1 MRFDDFIYERTDSVR
16 TDGGNMK
23 WIRGDDYTWNIIVAD
38 YKDSFLPLIKYL
50 RGKKILGR
58 NGVIQAG
65 GHSGLYPYLL
75 TEYFDM
81 VFTFEPNPLN
91 FHCLVQNCQGKNII
105 KMNVALG
112 SKTGRIQS
120 VINNDHNL
128 GMCTI
133 KETKD
138 KHYIPMIAIDS
149 MALTGID
156 LIEFD
161 LEGCEYD
168 ALLGAKKTIETNKP
182 VIIVENATK
191 QIVKFL
197 SKLGYVEWKKINRL
211 DSVFVLGSDMEKLN
225 DS

>member
-1 MRFDDFIYERTDSVR
+1 MKFDDYIYERTDVE
-16 TDGGNMK
+16 GFK
-23 WIRGDDYTWNIIVAD
+23 WIRGDDATWAIIVRD
-38 YKDSFLPLIKYL
+38 FTDSIEPTIKL
-50 RGKKILGR
+50 LQEKGIVGR
-58 NGVIQAG
+58 SGAIQAG
-65 GHSGLYPYLL
+65 GHCGLYPYLF
-75 TEYFDM
+75 TSAFDM

-112 SKTGRIQS
+112 SKPGRIES
-120 VINNDHNL
+120 VINNEQNM

-133 KETKD
+133 RETED
-138 KHYIPMIAIDS
+138 KHYIPMLAIDS
-149 MALTGID
+149 LGLTGID

-168 ALLGAKKTIETNKP
+168 ALVGAKKTIEANKP

-197 SKLGYVEWKKINRL
+197 VKFGYIEWKKINRL
-211 DSVFVLGSDMEKLN
+211 DSVFVLEKDLEKLN

>member
-1 MRFDDFIYERTDSVR
+1 MKFDDFLYERTDVE
-16 TDGGNMK
+16 NIK
-23 WIRGDDYTWNIIVAD
+23 WIRGDDYTWNVIVPD
-38 YKDSFLPLIKYL
+38 YRDSFVPLLQTLQEKNI
-50 RGKKILGR
+50 IGR
-58 NGVIQAG
+58 KGVIQAG
-65 GHSGLYPYLL
+65 GHCGLYSYLL

-112 SKTGRIQS
+112 SKPGRIES
-120 VINNDHNL
+120 VINSGRNM

-133 KETKD
+133 KDTSD
-138 KHYIPMIAIDS
+138 KHYIPVLAVDS
-149 MALTGID
+149 LGLTDID

-161 LEGCEYD
+161 LEGCEYG

-191 QIVKFL
+191 QISKFL
-197 SKLGYVEWKKINRL
+197 SKFGYVEWKKINRL
-211 DSVFVLGSDMEKLN
+211 DSVFVLEKDLEKLN

>member
-1 MRFDDFIYERTDSVR
+1 MKFDDFLYERTDAK
-16 TDGGNMK
+16 NIK
-23 WIRGDDYTWNIIVAD
+23 WIQGDDYTWNVIVPD
-38 YKDSFLPLIKYL
+38 YKDSIEPLIKL
-50 RGKKILGR
+50 LQEKKIISNSGA
-58 NGVIQAG
+58 IQAG
-65 GHSGLYPYLL
+65 GHCGLYPYLF

-112 SKTGRIQS
+112 SKPGKIES
-120 VINNDHNL
+120 VVNNPSNM

-133 KETKD
+133 KETKN
-138 KHYIPMIAIDS
+138 KYYVPTIAIDS
-149 MALTGID
+149 LGLTDID

-191 QIVKFL
+191 QISKFL
-197 SKLGYVEWKKINRL
+197 SKFGYVQWKKINKL
-211 DSVFVLGSDMEKLN
+211 DSVFVLEKDLEKLN